1 MRLLAVTVA
10 ALLSMPA
17 HAQATPEALAQQL
30 QAAAR
35 AGNAAAYRGLLGG
48 SGTFVTESANFAADL
63 GRVAQPS
70 VTYTLSDVKADA
82 AQATA
87 RLTLTWQRVAGQT
100 SRASFPVRLERRGEV
115 WRYAGEDLR
124 VLPAAPYALY
134 ALNDGTLPE
143 RAAALAPLLGQ
154 AATRVREVLAVE
166 VPPAAT
172 VKVYPDMATLS
183 ASVNLT
189 LQPVGGWNE
198 PGEAIKLILSGA
210 GAVEADT
217 LRLLSHEFTHL
228 SVSAAVQEGAG
239 RRVPWW
245 LHEGL
250 ADDVSRAYWTP
261 QAVSARQERIRDY
274 AASDWVPLAELA
286 DFPAVP
292 ENRWRYVYA
301 QGLGMVEFLSA
312 RSVGAPLALALAFA
326 DTGDADRAARAVGFA
341 SFSALETQARTWLAA
356 R

>member
-143 RAAALAPLLGQ
+143 RAAALAPLLGR

-274 AASDWVPLAELA
+274 AASDWVPLSELA

-312 RSVGAPLALALAFA
+312 RSVGAPLALARAFA